1 MINLKDLT
9 IDEKITLLT
18 GKDCWRI
25 NDLNGK
31 LPSLFVSDGPN
42 GLRKIAPDGS
52 TVKATAMPN
61 ISMLTNSWDTEL
73 AFLDGSTIAEDC
85 IENDV
90 DVLLAPGVNIKR
102 TPLNGRNFEY
112 FSEDPYL
119 AGTMAKSYIEGVQS
133 KGVGTSLKH
142 FVANNREY
150 DRLFQSNDIDE
161 RTIREIY
168 CKPFEIAVQAKPWTV
183 MCSYNLVNGV
193 KVAEHRQLL
202 KDILRDKLGFDGLIV
217 SDWGAVE
224 NPVNSVKATLDLCMP
239 YYGNYFTEIK
249 SAYEKGEI
257 TEEEIDFAVTNIL
270 NLLEKKEK
278 ANKKVTLSK
287 QERHDNAVKI
297 AKESIVLLKNDDD
310 ILPLNKNSKVFVGG
324 RFNNNPS
331 LGGGGSAYVLTDYE
345 VPSLSEVLDKNYVY
359 TIKKGLSLAIGVHDD
374 IKMSLE
380 YVRNA
385 RADYNDILDND
396 ICIICVGEEAPTV
409 SENYDR
415 EHLKLSTAQEEFIIR
430 ASELNE
436 NVVVVLHAG
445 SAIDVSNWI
454 DCVKGVVLAGFGG
467 EGINEA
473 LASVLSGETNPSG
486 KLSETYPICLED
498 TYCED
503 YLGNKGVE
511 WYRDGI
517 FVGYRYYDKTRTEVA
532 FPFGHGLSYAEF
544 EYSNISVEKVSKY
557 EYNLSYDIKNLSK
570 GDGKEVSQVYIKEVL
585 PWVTRPEKELKA
597 FSKDLIK
604 AGETKKINVKL
615 DFNAFSYFST
625 PHDKFIVKDGY
636 FDVMIGASSR
646 DIKLITRIKID
657 N

>member
-1 MINLKDLT
+1 MLNIKDLT

-18 GKDCWRI
+18 GKDCWRT

-31 LPSLFVSDGPN
+31 LENIFVSDGPN
-42 GLRKIAPDGS
+42 GLRKIANDGS
-52 TVKATAMPN
+52 TVRATAMPN
-61 ISMLTNSWDTEL
+61 ISVVTNSWDNEV
-73 AFLDGSTIAEDC
+73 AFLNGSTIAEDC

-142 FVANNREY
+142 YVANNREY

-161 RTIREIY
+161 RTLREIY
-168 CKPFEIAVQAKPWTV
+168 VKPFEIAVKAKPWTI

-193 KVAEHRQLL
+193 RVAEHKQLL

-217 SDWGAVE
+217 SDWGAVHNHVE
-224 NPVNSVKATLDLCMP
+224 SLKASLDLCMP
-239 YYGNYFTEIK
+239 CRDASFTEIK
-249 SAYEKGEI
+249 TAYEKGEI
-257 TEEEIDFAVTNIL
+257 TIEQIDFAVTNIL
-270 NLLEKKEK
+270 NLIEKKVK
-278 ANKKVTLSK
+278 SNKKVTLSK
-287 QERHDNAVKI
+287 QERHDNAVKV
-297 AKESIVLLKNDDD
+297 AKESIVLLKNEDNV
-310 ILPLNKNSKVFVGG
+310 LPLNKKDKIFVGG
-324 RFNNNPS
+324 RFNDSPS

-345 VPSLSEVLDKNYVY
+345 IPSLDSLLSEKYGY
-359 TIKKGLSLAIGVHDD
+359 TVKKGYSLATGRHDD

-385 RADYNDILDND
+385 RGDYESILDSD
-396 ICIICVGEEAPTV
+396 VCVICVGEEAPVV

-415 EHLKLSTAQEEFIIR
+415 EHIKLSDAQEEFIIR

-445 SAIDVSNWI
+445 SAIDVSGWI
-454 DCVKGVVLAGFGG
+454 DSVKAVVLAGFGG
-467 EGINEA
+467 EGINDA
-473 LASVLSGETNPSG
+473 LASVLAGETNPSG

-498 TYCED
+498 TYSEN

-517 FVGYRYYDKTRTEVA
+517 FVGYRYYDKTEMEVA
-532 FPFGHGLSYAEF
+532 FPFGYGLSYAEF
-544 EYSNISVEKVSKY
+544 EYSNIEVEKISKY
-557 EYNLSYDIKNLSK
+557 EYNLTYDIKNISK
-570 GDGKEVSQVYIKEVL
+570 VDGKEVSQVYVKEIL
-585 PWVTRPEKELKA
+585 PWVTRPEKELKGY
-597 FSKDLIK
+597 SKDLIK
-604 AGETKKINVKL
+604 GGETKTITVKL
-615 DFNAFSYFST
+615 DFNAFAYFST
-625 PHDKFIVKDGY
+625 PHNEFIVKDGY
-636 FDVMIGASSR
+636 FDIMVGASSR
-646 DIKLITRIKID
+646 DIKLVKRIKIED
-657 N
+657 

>member
-1 MINLKDLT
+1 MFDIKDLT

-31 LPSLFVSDGPN
+31 LPTLFVSDGPN

-52 TVKATAMPN
+52 TVRATAMPN
-61 ISMLTNSWDTEL
+61 ISMLTNSWDKEV
-73 AFLDGSTIAEDC
+73 AFLDGATIAEDC

-142 FVANNREY
+142 YVANNREY
-150 DRLFQSNDIDE
+150 DRLYQSNDIDE
-161 RTIREIY
+161 RTLREIY

-193 KVAEHRQLL
+193 RVAEHKQLL

-239 YYGNYFTEIK
+239 HYGNYFTEIK
-249 SAYEKGEI
+249 TAYEKGEI
-257 TEEEIDFAVTNIL
+257 TEEQIDFAVTNIL
-270 NLLEKKEK
+270 NLIEK
-278 ANKKVTLSK
+278 AKTADKKVTLSK
-287 QERHDNAVKI
+287 QERHDNAVKV
-297 AKESIVLLKNDDD
+297 AKESIVLLKNEDN
-310 ILPLNKNSKVFVGG
+310 ILPINKNSKVFVGG
-324 RFNNNPS
+324 RFDHAPT
-331 LGGGGSAYVLTDYE
+331 LGGGGSALVCTDFE
-345 VPSLSEVLDKNYVY
+345 IPSLSGVLTEKYGY
-359 TIKKGLSLAIGVHDD
+359 TVKKGYSIGCGRHDD

-385 RADYNDILDND
+385 RADYNDILNSD

-415 EHLKLSTAQEEFIIR
+415 EHIKLSAAQEEFIIR

-473 LASVLSGETNPSG
+473 LASVLAGETNPSG

-517 FVGYRYYDKTRTEVA
+517 FVGYRYYDKTETEVA

-544 EYSNISVEKVSKY
+544 EYSNINIEKISKY
-557 EYNLSYDIKNLSK
+557 EYNLSYDIKNVSNV
-570 GDGKEVSQVYIKEVL
+570 DGKEVSQVYIKEVL
-585 PWVTRPEKELKA
+585 PWVTRPEKELKGY
-597 FSKDLIK
+597 SKDLIK
-604 AGETKKINVKL
+604 AGETKKITIKL
-615 DFNAFSYFST
+615 DFDCFSYFST
-625 PHDKFIVKDGY
+625 PHDKFVVKDGY
-636 FDVMIGASSR
+636 FDILVGSSSR
-646 DIKLITRIKID
+646 DIKLTKRIKIEE
-657 N
+657 

>member
-1 MINLKDLT
+1 MFDIKNLT

-31 LPSLFVSDGPN
+31 LPTLFMSDGPN
-42 GLRKIAPDGS
+42 GLRKIANDGS

-61 ISMLTNSWDTEL
+61 ISMLTNSWDKEI

-133 KGVGTSLKH
+133 KGIGTSLKH
-142 FVANNREY
+142 FVANNREF
-150 DRLFQSNDIDE
+150 DRLYQSNDIDE
-161 RTIREIY
+161 RTLREIY
-168 CKPFEIAVQAKPWTV
+168 CKPFEIAVEAKPWTV

-193 KVAEHRQLL
+193 RVAEHRQLL

-217 SDWGAVE
+217 SDWGAVH
-224 NPVNSVKATLDLCMP
+224 NAVNSVKATLDLCMP
-239 YYGNYFTEIK
+239 HYGNYFEQIK

-257 TEEEIDFAVTNIL
+257 TEEEIDFAVSNIL
-270 NLLEKKEK
+270 NLLEKKVK
-278 ANKKVTLSK
+278 ADKKVTLSK

-297 AKESIVLLKNDDD
+297 AKESIVLLKNQDG
-310 ILPLNKNSKVFVGG
+310 ILPLDKSCKVFING
-324 RFNNNPS
+324 RYADMPA
-331 LGGGGSAYVLTDYE
+331 LGGGGSAYVSTDYKI
-345 VPSLSEVLDKNYVY
+345 PSLSDILSKEYGYNVN
-359 TIKKGLSLAIGVHDD
+359 KGTSLCKGYQGE
-374 IKMSLE
+374 IKMDLE

-385 RADYNDILDND
+385 RADYEKILDSD
-396 ICIICVGEEAPTV
+396 VCVICVGEDAPYV

-415 EHLKLSTAQEEFIIR
+415 EHIKLSDAQEEFIIR

-445 SAIDVSNWI
+445 SAIDVKSWI

-486 KLSETYPICLED
+486 KLSETYPIRLED
-498 TYCED
+498 TVTD
-503 YLGNKGVE
+503 TYLGNKGVE
-511 WYRDGI
+511 WYHEGI
-517 FVGYRYYDKTRTEVA
+517 FVGYRYYDKTETDVA
-532 FPFGHGLSYAEF
+532 FPFGHGLSYADF
-544 EYSNISVEKVSKY
+544 EYSNINVEKISKY
-557 EYNLSYDIKNLSK
+557 EYNLSYDIKNLSNV
-570 GDGKEVSQVYIKEVL
+570 DGKEVSQVYIKEVL
-585 PWVTRPEKELKA
+585 PYVTRPEKELKGY
-597 FSKDLIK
+597 SKDLIRS
-604 AGETKKINVKL
+604 GETKKINIKL

-625 PHDKFIVKDGY
+625 PHGKFIVKDGY
-636 FDVMIGASSR
+636 FDVLVGASSR
-646 DIKLITRIKID
+646 DIRLTKRIKIED
-657 N
+657 